1 MALKFGSSKSEFGL
15 RSGTA
20 NKGGLPFKQMG
31 STPAKGVFDI
41 GLKVAAGLQDKPKS
55 EFKKLSDWEAT
66 TKQEN
71 IDNEVQE
78 VKDKT
83 DKDITSTKKKELGW
97 EKLQHQKDIL
107 DFQKQKHADK
117 NKPVEKHSMT
127 AEEIKKGKSKA
138 KARDIFTAL
147 GSGKAE
153 FGYQQA
159 FDDKIAGFDTATA
172 EKTENQ
178 EELLPAEQ
186 FVDDDSYKTASI
198 DETKST
204 AEKMGMG
211 FEPIGENPRQE
222 DENYDEYGN
231 YKPDYPK
238 IYKG

>member
-117 NKPVEKHSMT
+117 TSTTKTSISKEQEKEMEKT
-127 AEEIKKGKSKA
+127 AMIRDAIESATAGKSVFTRQDAHDEKMLGL
-138 KARDIFTAL
+138 DI
-147 GSGKAE
+147 K
-153 FGYQQA
+153 
-159 FDDKIAGFDTATA
+159 TA

-178 EELLPAEQ
+178 EELDSDDQ
-186 FVDDDSYKTASI
+186 FVDDGSYKVVSDAKSKTGSEMFGGI
-198 DETKST
+198 DDADYNTWSDEDL
-204 AEKMGMG
+204 EKRRTD
-211 FEPIGENPRQE
+211 PTH
-222 DENYDEYGN
+222 
-231 YKPDYPK
+231 KPS
-238 IYKG
+238 